1 MFFIL
6 VKNVDNK
13 PLKILIIIFIENELI
28 FNLLFPS
35 CFFIAKNVNEKANH
49 SMALWQASKY
59 RFLINKETGW
69 IEVKISRFFFHD

>member
-28 FNLLFPS
+28 FNLLFPGF
-35 CFFIAKNVNEKANH
+35 FFIVNKDDNEKANH
-49 SMALWQASKY
+49 SMAL
-59 RFLINKETGW
+59 
-69 IEVKISRFFFHD
+69 

>member
-35 CFFIAKNVNEKANH
+35 CFFIDKNVNEKANH
-49 SMALWQASKY
+49 SMAL
-59 RFLINKETGW
+59 
-69 IEVKISRFFFHD
+69 